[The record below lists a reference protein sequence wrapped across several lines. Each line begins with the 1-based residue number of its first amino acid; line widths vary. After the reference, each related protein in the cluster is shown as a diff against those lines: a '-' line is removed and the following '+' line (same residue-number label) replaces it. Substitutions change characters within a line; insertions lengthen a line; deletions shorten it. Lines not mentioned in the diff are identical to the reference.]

1 MKYLV
6 VLIPQNSNGHLALCT
21 DQRNLELEV
30 VVFFFELSIQTP
42 CCAVVLQCSTD
53 GRRHLQCTSS
63 FDQQVAF

>member
-30 VVFFFELSIQTP
+30 VVLSFVELTMQTP
-42 CCAVVLQCSTD
+42 RCAQCSTD
-53 GRRHLQCTSS
+53 GRCHLQCT
-63 FDQQVAF
+63 

>member
-30 VVFFFELSIQTP
+30 VVSFFFFELTMQTP
-42 CCAVVLQCSTD
+42 RCAVVLQCSTD
-53 GRRHLQCTSS
+53 GRRHLQCTYHLTNR
-63 FDQQVAF
+63 

>member
-30 VVFFFELSIQTP
+30 VVLSFFLNCPCKHLVALSCYSVQLMVDVT
-42 CCAVVLQCSTD
+42 CSA
-53 GRRHLQCTSS
+53 RNHLTNR
-63 FDQQVAF
+63 

>member
-30 VVFFFELSIQTP
+30 VVLSFFFELSMQTP
-42 CCAVVLQCSTD
+42 SLRCRVTV
-53 GRRHLQCTSS
+53 
-63 FDQQVAF
+63 FN

>member
-30 VVFFFELSIQTP
+30 VVLSFFF
-42 CCAVVLQCSTD
+42 
-53 GRRHLQCTSS
+53 
-63 FDQQVAF
+63 FF